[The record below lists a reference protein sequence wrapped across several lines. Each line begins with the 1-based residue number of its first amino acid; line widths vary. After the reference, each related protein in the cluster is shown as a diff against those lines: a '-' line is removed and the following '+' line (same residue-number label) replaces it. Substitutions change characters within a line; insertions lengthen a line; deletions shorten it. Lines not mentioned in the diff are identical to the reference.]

1 MYADFGRVAAY
12 QLFNQVAKLRHMF
25 GGMHPVPLIVRSRV
39 AAGAGYGSQHSMDAS
54 GLFALYPGWRIVAP
68 TTPFDYIG
76 PMNTAMRCDD
86 PVLVV
91 EHQGLF
97 QTKRS
102 EERRVGK
109 ECVSTCRSRWSP
121 DH

>member
-1 MYADFGRVAAY
+1 MYADFCLVAAD

-68 TTPFDYIG
+68 PTPFDYIG
-76 PMNTAMRCDD
+76 TMNTAIRCDA
-86 PVLVV
+86 PVPLV
-91 EHQGLF
+91 Q
-97 QTKRS
+97 Q
-102 EERRVGK
+102 ERNSVVKGNS
-109 ECVSTCRSRWSP
+109 V
-121 DH
+121 